1 MSRDLLF
8 VLYILLHPSVLTAG
22 GPSTNV
28 KKTDEQRLLEV
39 LLNGYNSDTRPVY
52 NASHPV
58 QVSLGIT
65 LTQIFDVDEKNQVL
79 TTNVWLDQEWKDE
92 KLTWDPA
99 DYNGLEVMRIPCRKI
114 WLPDI
119 VLYNS
124 ASDHNEK
131 YMEALAMVSHT
142 GVVFWPPIVK
152 FRSSCLMDMTYFP
165 FDDQICKLKLGSW
178 AYTGFQ
184 VDVLNRSNTV
194 DLSRF
199 VQNGEWELIR
209 TYGVRNNVYYTCC
222 PEPFP
227 DVTITL
233 HIRRRTIYYMYNVII
248 PSIMLSSLALLGFW
262 INPDSGEKV
271 TLGLTVLLALSVF
284 MLLIAENT
292 PATSF
297 FIPLLGVYLITTMS
311 FTSISVI
318 CSVAVTNL
326 HIRGY
331 PHPVANWMR
340 SVLLVMSRVLCITV
354 NHLKERRSHWKPK
367 HWHRVP
373 EASTVGNHSSTNGRV
388 VHDIGE
394 ATTIVT
400 HDDVLHD
407 GATPGDRLLKD
418 DNSQVNHA
426 LLETLKCLMN
436 KQEETDRENKIHDE
450 WKEVA
455 IVIDRFLFL
464 VFLLGMIVASVYIL
478 VALPLQK
485 LQRFGGS

>member
-8 VLYILLHPSVLTAG
+8 FALYVLLHISLLEIKGVAAL
-22 GPSTNV
+22 NV
-28 KKTDEQRLLEV
+28 TKTDEQRLLDA
-39 LLNGYNSDTRPVY
+39 LMTGYSKDTRPVY

-58 QVSLGIT
+58 RVSVGIT

-92 KLTWDPA
+92 KLVWDPNE
-99 DYNGLEVMRIPCRKI
+99 YNGLEVMRIPCRKI

-131 YMEALAMVSHT
+131 YMEALAMVGSDGT
-142 GVVFWPPIVK
+142 VFWPPIVK

-184 VDVLNRSNTV
+184 VDVLNRSNTI
-194 DLSRF
+194 DMSRF
-199 VQNGEWELIR
+199 VENGEWEIIN
-209 TYGVRNNVYYTCC
+209 TEAIRNNVYYTCC

-233 HIRRRTIYYMYNVII
+233 HLRRRTIYFMYNVII

-262 INPDSGEKV
+262 VNPDSGEKV

-311 FTSISVI
+311 FTSLSVI
-318 CSVAVTNL
+318 CAVGVTNL
-326 HIRGY
+326 HLRGHAY
-331 PHPVANWMR
+331 PVPNWMR
-340 SVLLVMSRVLCITV
+340 KLLFLISNILCIRLHHLRNGLSV
-354 NHLKERRSHWKPK
+354 NSSPHWDRIP
-367 HWHRVP
+367 
-373 EASTVGNHSSTNGRV
+373 ASSTFGNHSTSNGRI
-388 VHDIGE
+388 VHDLGE
-394 ATTIVT
+394 GTVIH
-400 HDDVLHD
+400 HDEVHKE
-407 GATPGDRLLKD
+407 GAAPTDRLLRE
-418 DNSQVNHA
+418 DNSDVNHA
-426 LLETLKCLMN
+426 LLETLKCLIN
-436 KQEETDRENKIHDE
+436 KHEEGERERKIHDE

-455 IVIDRFLFL
+455 LIIDRSLF
-464 VFLLGMIVASVYIL
+464 VIFLLGMIVASVYIL
-478 VALPLQK
+478 VVLPLRK
-485 LQRFGGS
+485 LATV